1 MTTADRNPP
10 ADGGQPAGWR
20 LERHPDGRLEFIDS
34 VGRRHANVD
43 VVRGFPVTAPAGP
56 VAVVSATGDELAW
69 IESVAAAAEPLRAL
83 LDEELA
89 RREFLPV
96 IERIDSIVLGEPA
109 AWSVVTDRGPHGFH
123 VAHADDVVRDAD
135 GGAVVTD
142 TVGLRY
148 RIRDVSALDG
158 HSRRLLDRTL

>member
-1 MTTADRNPP
+1 MTTAGQAARR
-10 ADGGQPAGWR
+10 DGEPAGWR
-20 LERHPDGRLEFIDS
+20 LERHSDGRLEFADAA
-34 VGRRHANVD
+34 GRRHANVD
-43 VVRGFPVTAPAGP
+43 VVRCFPVTAPAGP

-69 IESVAAAAEPLRAL
+69 IESVAAAAEPLRGL
-83 LDEELA
+83 LEEELA

-109 AWSVVTDRGPHGFH
+109 AWSVLTDRGQHRFQ

-158 HSRRLLDRTL
+158 RSRRQLDRTL